1 MSPTRGRGIVPSEGT
16 GLFAAFG
23 GGDFARCG
31 VRDVPPPG
39 GRGKRGYK
47 TPAVSYTPSCDS
59 P

>member
-1 MSPTRGRGIVPSEGT
+1 MSPTQGRGIVPSEGT
-16 GLFAAFG
+16 GLFAAF
-23 GGDFARCG
+23 
-31 VRDVPPPG
+31 G

>member
-1 MSPTRGRGIVPSEGT
+1 MLPEGT

-31 VRDVPPPG
+31 VRDVPSPG